1 MTWRAAGLCGL
12 VLASALAGCIGSGAT
27 SKSSGRSAAEINA
40 ELGLAYMQQG
50 DYEHALEKLKHAL
63 SFDPQLASG
72 NHYIAEVYQQIGE
85 NKSAEMH
92 YRKAL
97 SITPVDPML
106 LNNFGV
112 FLCRQKRLDEAQT
125 LFMTAAKQPFY
136 KTPEVAY
143 SNAALCALQQPDEAK
158 AEEYLRAA
166 LRLNPKLPAALYEM
180 AALKFKQQ
188 EYLNARAFL
197 QRYFNAARASP
208 QSLWL
213 GVRVEKQLGDETN
226 AAKYATRL
234 KEDFPLAAETEL
246 LQGQTGR

>member
-1 MTWRAAGLCGL
+1 MTRAAGLGIALVC
-12 VLASALAGCIGSGAT
+12 VLAACAAPAD
-27 SKSSGRSAAEINA
+27 KANGRSAAEINA

-63 SFDPQLASG
+63 SFDPQLASA

-85 NKSAEMH
+85 TKTAEAH

-97 SITPVDPML
+97 AVTPVDPML

-143 SNAALCALQQPDEAK
+143 SNAALCALEQPDEAR
-158 AEEYLRAA
+158 AEEYLRTA

-180 AALKFKQQ
+180 AALKFRQQ

-213 GVRVEKQLGDETN
+213 GVRVEKQLGDEAG
-226 AAKYATRL
+226 AAKYATQLQR
-234 KEDFPLAAETEL
+234 DFPLAAETEL